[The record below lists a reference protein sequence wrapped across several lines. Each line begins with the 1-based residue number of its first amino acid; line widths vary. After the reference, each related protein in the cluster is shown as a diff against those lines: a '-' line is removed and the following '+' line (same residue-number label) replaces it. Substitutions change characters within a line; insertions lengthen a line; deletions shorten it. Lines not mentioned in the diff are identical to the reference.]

1 MRKKKPIKKMTLRG
15 CQTALGIARRKMR
28 DAEARH
34 ETRYQLALENIRL
47 LRQALGE
54 PDPGFGMR
62 DYKQFNVDIALDRRE
77 FWPLPPIHIHITPKR
92 ELFNPYSDAIPYT
105 FKMYIPRDEVLDYRT
120 ARIVH
125 NALHQLVDFAE
136 MRPNTEASEK

>member
-1 MRKKKPIKKMTLRG
+1 MSKKKPIKKMTLRG

-34 ETRYQLALENIRL
+34 EARYRFALENIRH
-47 LRQALGE
+47 LRQVLGE
-54 PDPGFGMR
+54 PEPGFGMR
-62 DYKQFNVDIALDRRE
+62 YYRQFNVDITLDRRE
-77 FWPLPPIHIHITPKR
+77 FTPIPPIHIHITPKHK
-92 ELFNPYSDAIPYT
+92 LFDPYSGAAPYT
-105 FKMYIPRDEVLDYRT
+105 FEMYILRDEALDYRT

>member
-1 MRKKKPIKKMTLRG
+1 MSKKKPIKKMTLRG

-34 ETRYQLALENIRL
+34 EARYQLALDNIRH

-54 PDPGFGMR
+54 PYPGFGIR

-77 FWPLPPIHIHITPKR
+77 FRPLPPIHIHITPKHK
-92 ELFNPYSDAIPYT
+92 LFDPHSDAVPYT
-105 FKMYIPRDEVLDYRT
+105 FEMYILRDEVLDYRT

-125 NALHQLVDFAE
+125 GALHQLVDFAE
-136 MRPNTEASEK
+136 LHSNIETGEK